1 MSSIKFLKKINSL
14 IFLILTS
21 FFFSITAFSQD
32 VSVTIKVISSN
43 QIEILGKFK
52 DEYVSL
58 TNWSFLQNYAD
69 ASNLAERIQNI
80 ELFDDKAEKINVK
93 RFNSGEY
100 VAERKPASFK
110 YQIDLTPSKKMTDS
124 AHTSWL
130 TENGGILMLA
140 DLLPEFKSENILVD
154 FELTENFKTAHP
166 YPLLEKIEPTGFKIE
181 DGVFL
186 VGKNWRE
193 REIKF
198 NDKDKISTVRLAIVG
213 TNWQFSDEEAVEMT
227 KSIVEEY
234 RKIFGQLPN
243 PLSQIILSPF
253 PQENSN
259 PDRWRAETRGST
271 VTIISGNLPYKS
283 QAIQR
288 LHEQLRHEIFHLWL
302 PNSLELTGNY
312 DWFYEGFTIYHAL
325 RTGVELNQI
334 RFEDF
339 LNTLGKAYDLSE
351 GQTDSLIQAS
361 NKRWSG
367 GGNFVYAKG
376 LVVAFLCDSA
386 ILQATKGKKS
396 LKDIFGGIYQK
407 HKTPNQIQEGNSAI
421 ISILRSFPELSPII
435 QTYIEGSSKMNWDNS
450 LTAFGIEQEKS
461 NFGVQL
467 KVSEKLNGRQKDLLD
482 KLGYNQ
488 WRKILQKTK

>member
-1 MSSIKFLKKINSL
+1 MREFKILKTLLFLAVICFILVTSL
-14 IFLILTS
+14 F
-21 FFFSITAFSQD
+21 AQD
-32 VSVTIKVISSN
+32 ISVTVKVISSN
-43 QIEILGKFK
+43 QLEIVGKFK
-52 DEYVSL
+52 EESVSL
-58 TNWSFLQNYAD
+58 TNWSFLQEYAD

-80 ELFDDKAEKINVK
+80 ELSDDKAEKINFK
-93 RFNSGEY
+93 KFNSGEY
-100 VAERKPASFK
+100 VAERKPTFFK
-110 YQIDLTPSKKMTDS
+110 YQVNLIPSKKMTDS

-130 TENGGILMLA
+130 NENGGILMLA
-140 DLLPEFKSENILVD
+140 DLLPEFNSENILVD
-154 FELTENFKTAHP
+154 FELPKDFKIAHP
-166 YPLLEKIEPTGFKIE
+166 YPLLEKIEPTGFRIE

-186 VGKNWRE
+186 VGRNWRE

-198 NDKDKISTVRLAIVG
+198 TDKDKTSIVRLAIVE
-213 TNWQFSDEEAVEMT
+213 NYWQFSDDEAAEMT

-271 VTIISGNLPYKS
+271 VTIISGSLPYKS

-302 PNSLELTGNY
+302 PNSLALSGNY

-325 RTGVELNQI
+325 RSGVELNQI

-376 LVVAFLCDSA
+376 LVVAFLCDA
-386 ILQATKGKKS
+386 MILQATKGKKN
-396 LKDIFGGIYQK
+396 LKEVFSQIYQK
-407 HKTPNQIQEGNSAI
+407 HKIPNQLQDGNSAI
-421 ISILRSFPELSPII
+421 ISILRSFPEIQPIV
-435 QTYIEGSSKMNWDNS
+435 QNYIEGKSKISWENS
-450 LTAFGIEQEKS
+450 LALFGIEQEKS

-467 KVSEKLNGRQKDLLD
+467 RVSEKLNGRQKDLLD